1 MDDHSEKLIKSAFGH
16 NYDLERRALDAS
28 SMFTHFIPV
37 CATNAHCS
45 EGKFQNGIPELLR
58 DISTYIL
65 SLKTSGQL
73 QEYPIRG
80 DNQVPTEPT
89 AKKRK
94 LEQSDE
100 ATARSME
107 STNGSYDISNTP
119 KICFEIKDV
128 SFTSPIRK
136 KLKLQ
141 FITDDLNISKGQ
153 IRLLNQTTNA
163 VEYTLRGE
171 DIEALFCLPV
181 PEKTQR
187 QQCFLVF
194 PLPGSQSYDGTPA
207 EPLVWTMNETKGS
220 AEVVSVSTSL
230 HGSEDDT
237 FVDITR
243 RELDHHVACLS
254 KKLVLPNE
262 REFASEIPQTHRK
275 GEKAF
280 HTKAFRGSKEG
291 TYRPPSPKPSPP
303 PTNPSLPSPGYLY
316 LLSTGIVFGFKK
328 PVAFFPFASIE
339 SISFTSV
346 LQRTFNI
353 VITTTDPSDPSKQ
366 TEHELSMVDQAD
378 FQPIDAYIRAHGLN
392 DASMAAERRAKI
404 HNVNKPAAGE
414 EAGNGEEE
422 DGRGEIEKAEA
433 MLQDQEDE
441 EEEDYDPSGGES
453 EGSGEDSDE
462 EDGEGEGYEEGE
474 EGEEEEWDEEDEVG
488 AGEEA
493 A

>member
-1 MDDHSEKLIKSAFGH
+1 MDEHSEKLIKGAFGH

-28 SMFTHFIPV
+28 SMFKHFILV
-37 CATNAHCS
+37 CSTNAYCLT
-45 EGKFQNGIPELLR
+45 GNFQDGIPELLR

-65 SLKTSGQL
+65 SLKKSGQVE
-73 QEYPIRG
+73 EYPIRG

-94 LEQSDE
+94 LEQGNE

-141 FITDDLNISKGQ
+141 FITDDLNISKRQ

-163 VEYTLRGE
+163 VEYFLRGE

-220 AEVVSVSTSL
+220 AEIVSVSTSL

-254 KKLVLPNE
+254 QKIIVPNE

-291 TYRPPSPKPSPP
+291 ISSSATPPSTLKPTHPIANIVPPQATSTSSPPASSSASRNPSPSSPSPASTPSPSPP
-303 PTNPSLPSPGYLY
+303 SCNAPS
-316 LLSTGIVFGFKK
+316 
-328 PVAFFPFASIE
+328 
-339 SISFTSV
+339 TS
-346 LQRTFNI
+346 
-353 VITTTDPSDPSKQ
+353 
-366 TEHELSMVDQAD
+366 
-378 FQPIDAYIRAHGLN
+378 
-392 DASMAAERRAKI
+392 
-404 HNVNKPAAGE
+404 
-414 EAGNGEEE
+414 
-422 DGRGEIEKAEA
+422 
-433 MLQDQEDE
+433 
-441 EEEDYDPSGGES
+441 
-453 EGSGEDSDE
+453 
-462 EDGEGEGYEEGE
+462 
-474 EGEEEEWDEEDEVG
+474 
-488 AGEEA
+488 
-493 A
+493 

>member
-1 MDDHSEKLIKSAFGH
+1 MPQVCSHISSISAQR
-16 NYDLERRALDAS
+16 D
-28 SMFTHFIPV
+28 
-37 CATNAHCS
+37 AHCFI
-45 EGKFQNGIPELLR
+45 GKFQEGIPELLR

-65 SLKTSGQL
+65 SLKKSGQVE
-73 QEYPIRG
+73 QFPIRG

-94 LEQSDE
+94 LEQSNE

-141 FITDDLNISKGQ
+141 FITDDLNISKRQ

-187 QQCFLVF
+187 QQCFLIF

-220 AEVVSVSTSL
+220 AEIVSVSTSL

-254 KKLVLPNE
+254 QKIIVPNE

-291 TYRPPSPKPSPP
+291 TVQRIHSIHPQTHPIANISPPQATSTSSPPASSSASKNPSPSSPSPASTPSPSPP
-303 PTNPSLPSPGYLY
+303 SCNAPS
-316 LLSTGIVFGFKK
+316 
-328 PVAFFPFASIE
+328 
-339 SISFTSV
+339 TS
-346 LQRTFNI
+346 
-353 VITTTDPSDPSKQ
+353 
-366 TEHELSMVDQAD
+366 
-378 FQPIDAYIRAHGLN
+378 
-392 DASMAAERRAKI
+392 
-404 HNVNKPAAGE
+404 
-414 EAGNGEEE
+414 
-422 DGRGEIEKAEA
+422 
-433 MLQDQEDE
+433 
-441 EEEDYDPSGGES
+441 
-453 EGSGEDSDE
+453 
-462 EDGEGEGYEEGE
+462 
-474 EGEEEEWDEEDEVG
+474 
-488 AGEEA
+488 
-493 A
+493 

>member
-1 MDDHSEKLIKSAFGH
+1 MDEHSERLIQSAFGH
-16 NYDLERRALDAS
+16 NHDLERRTLDAS
-28 SMFTHFIPV
+28 R
-37 CATNAHCS
+37 
-45 EGKFQNGIPELLR
+45 KFQNGIPELLR
-58 DISTYIL
+58 DISTFIL
-65 SLKTSGQL
+65 SLKKSGEVQDF
-73 QEYPIRG
+73 PIRG

-94 LEQSDE
+94 LEQSNE

-136 KLKLQ
+136 KMKLQ
-141 FITDDLNISKGQ
+141 FITDDLNISKRQ
-153 IRLLNQTTNA
+153 IRLLNQATNA

-194 PLPGSQSYDGTPA
+194 PLPGSQSYEGTPA
-207 EPLVWTMNETKGS
+207 EPLVWTMNEIKGS
-220 AEVVSVSTSL
+220 AEVASVSTSL
-230 HGSEDDT
+230 HGSEDET
-237 FVDITR
+237 FVDIMR
-243 RELDHHVACLS
+243 RELDHHVACLGQ
-254 KKLVLPNE
+254 KLILPNE

-280 HTKAFRGSKEG
+280 HTKAFRGSKE
-291 TYRPPSPKPSPP
+291 
-303 PTNPSLPSPGYLY
+303 GYLY

-353 VITTTDPSDPSKQ
+353 VITTTDPSDATKQ

-414 EAGNGEEE
+414 EVGDGEGDV

-474 EGEEEEWDEEDEVG
+474 EGEEEEWDEEEEVG
-488 AGEEA
+488 AEEEA

>member
-1 MDDHSEKLIKSAFGH
+1 MDDHSEKLIKNAFCH

-28 SMFTHFIPV
+28 R
-37 CATNAHCS
+37 
-45 EGKFQNGIPELLR
+45 KFQDGIPELLR

-65 SLKTSGQL
+65 SLQKSGQA
-73 QEYPIRG
+73 ESYPIR
-80 DNQVPTEPT
+80 DNQVPPEPT

-100 ATARSME
+100 ATKRSME
-107 STNGSYDISNTP
+107 TTNGSYDISNTP
-119 KICFEIKDV
+119 KICFELKDV
-128 SFTSPIRK
+128 SFTSPLRK

-141 FITDDLNISKGQ
+141 FITDDLNISKRQ

-163 VEYTLRGE
+163 VEYMLRGE

-194 PLPGSQSYDGTPA
+194 PRPGSQSYDGTPA

-254 KKLVLPNE
+254 QKLILPNE

-280 HTKAFRGSKEG
+280 HTKAFRGSKE
-291 TYRPPSPKPSPP
+291 
-303 PTNPSLPSPGYLY
+303 GYLY

-353 VITTTDPSDPSKQ
+353 VITTTDPSDPTKQ

-414 EAGNGEEE
+414 DAVNG
-422 DGRGEIEKAEA
+422 DGEVDERGEIEKAEA
-433 MLQDQEDE
+433 LLQDQEDE

-474 EGEEEEWDEEDEVG
+474 GEEEEWDEEEEVG
-488 AGEEA
+488 DEEEA